1 MAIDNDAAPASG
13 DVSFKDVLA
22 QHDAAGR
29 SMTIGEF
36 IKGSELE
43 DAIGK
48 RVSTYRKAFLKIVKK
63 AGVADSDI
71 HDKAAH
77 KKIRKTAAWSGA
89 GFLFQF
95 LWAVYRKMTLGWIV
109 VGAIVAFDVCAM
121 MGPQLR
127 VPMGL
132 ISLFVLFSWLMFMV
146 RGKSLFLVS
155 VLKAQDDLSDVKE
168 QSSFGMLIAALV
180 LIVGLPMLLS

>member
-168 QSSFGMLIAALV
+168 QSSFGNVIAVLL